1 MSSFLLYLARTNKK
15 RETGFQLLCQEVRK
29 KAAVLSKGV
38 LAVTD
43 PTIGYLGTREM
54 FKTVILQVF

>member
-1 MSSFLLYLARTNKK
+1 MDKK
-15 RETGFQLLCQEVRK
+15 KATGFQLLCQKGRK
-29 KAAVLSKGV
+29 KAAVLSKGF